1 MSSIVLLQ
9 NDPVVGEC
17 LRQAIS
23 AEPGLQ
29 VTGLF
34 GSLELAR
41 QHLSRVGADVLVADL
56 RIGQQRLVELLRERR
71 DGGSEVR
78 PLVLVIAMSTDDPRL
93 MQALRFGAD
102 GYFIHGS
109 PMKALPRAICQVLA
123 GESPISPPI
132 ARRLQA
138 HFKHPG
144 GTARSVQREAPP
156 APDLT
161 DTERQMLNRVSQG
174 YLLHEIARE
183 LQTSERSVGLDTRSL
198 YRKLQLNLRAGNLVR
213 DAA

>member
-9 NDPVVGEC
+9 NDPLVGEC
-17 LRQAIS
+17 LRQAIN
-23 AEPGLQ
+23 AEPGLR

-41 QHLSRVGADVLVADL
+41 RHLSQVGADVLVADL
-56 RIGQQRLVELLRERR
+56 RIGQERLVELLRERL
-71 DGGSEVR
+71 DGGPEAR
-78 PLVLVIAMSTDDPRL
+78 PLVLVIAMSMDDPRL

-109 PMKALPRAICQVLA
+109 PTKALPRAIHQVLA

-144 GTARSVQREAPP
+144 GTARSLQHAVPLAPE
-156 APDLT
+156 LT

-183 LQTSERSVGLDTRSL
+183 MHTSEHNVGLGTRSL
-198 YRKLQLNLRAGNLVR
+198 YRKLQHDLRAGNLLR
-213 DAA
+213 QAA

>member
-9 NDPVVGEC
+9 DDPVVGAC
-17 LRQAIS
+17 LSKAIN
-23 AEPGLQ
+23 AEPDLQ

-34 GSLELAR
+34 GSLALVRA
-41 QHLSRVGADVLVADL
+41 HLSSKGADVLVADL
-56 RIGQQRLVELLRERR
+56 RIGQERLVELLRELR
-71 DGGSEVR
+71 DGVEPSR
-78 PLVLVIAMSTDDPRL
+78 TLVLVIAMSTDDPRL

-109 PMKALPRAICQVLA
+109 PMKALPRAIRLVLE
-123 GESPISPPI
+123 GESPLSPSI

-144 GTARSVQREAPP
+144 GSARNLRSEAPL

-161 DTERQMLNRVSQG
+161 DVERHVLDRASRG

-183 LQTSERSVGLDTRSL
+183 MHTSEHSVGLGTRSL
-198 YRKLQLNLRAGNLVR
+198 YRKLQFDLRAGNLLR
-213 DAA
+213 HAA